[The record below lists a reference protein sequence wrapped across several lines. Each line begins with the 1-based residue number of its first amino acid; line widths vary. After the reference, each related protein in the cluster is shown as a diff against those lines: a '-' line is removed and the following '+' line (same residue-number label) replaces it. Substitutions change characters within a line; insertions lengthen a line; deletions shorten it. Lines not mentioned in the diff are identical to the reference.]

1 MPLSHPD
8 PRFTDSD
15 DRDARLGV
23 RLSQRDRDD
32 LEAVANQHNLAM
44 SEVARQ
50 FIRAGIAS
58 LSERPRRRRRPVIH

>member
-1 MPLSHPD
+1 MPVSHPD

-15 DRDARLGV
+15 ERDARIGV
-23 RLSQRDRDD
+23 RLRRRDRDD

-44 SEVARQ
+44 SEIARQ

-58 LSERPRRRRRPVIH
+58 LS